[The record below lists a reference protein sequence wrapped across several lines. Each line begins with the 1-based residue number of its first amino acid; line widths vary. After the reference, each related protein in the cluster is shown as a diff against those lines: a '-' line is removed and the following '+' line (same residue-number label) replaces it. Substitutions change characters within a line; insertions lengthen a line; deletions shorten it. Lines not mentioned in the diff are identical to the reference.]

1 MSLYGSNTR
10 MYRLIILAILT
21 ATFAKAAERI
31 EIAVCD
37 DTRLPRSVLG
47 HAQQMFEYVMSR
59 SDISVTWTDCAAP
72 SAPLNPRLTIR
83 IRRSPK
89 SVKHAG
95 RSHSLGVSY
104 LETSRQQYA
113 EVFMD
118 EIQNYAAETVAS
130 DSSDVLACAMLHEAG
145 HLLGMG
151 HTRRG
156 VMAEKFGE
164 TELAALAQNRLRFTE
179 PEAQA
184 MIAAVR
190 RRVMVDSV
198 AMEPPPISDQRSI
211 AKR

>member
-1 MSLYGSNTR
+1 
-10 MYRLIILAILT
+10 MYRLIILGILT
-21 ATFAKAAERI
+21 ATFAKAADRVE
-31 EIAVCD
+31 VSLCD

-47 HAQQMFEYVMSR
+47 HAQQLFEYVMSR
-59 SDISVTWTDCAAP
+59 SDISVAWTACGAA
-72 SAPLNPRLTIR
+72 SAPLVPRLTIR
-83 IRRSPK
+83 IRHSPK

-118 EIQNYAAETVAS
+118 AIQNYAAETVAS

-145 HLLGMG
+145 HLLGMR

-179 PEAQA
+179 PEAEA
-184 MIAAVR
+184 MVAALR
-190 RRVMVDSV
+190 RRVMLDSV
-198 AMEPPPISDQRSI
+198 AMGAPPLSDQRSI

>member
-1 MSLYGSNTR
+1 MG
-10 MYRLIILAILT
+10 I
-21 ATFAKAAERI
+21 
-31 EIAVCD
+31 
-37 DTRLPRSVLG
+37 
-47 HAQQMFEYVMSR
+47 
-59 SDISVTWTDCAAP
+59 
-72 SAPLNPRLTIR
+72 
-83 IRRSPK
+83 
-89 SVKHAG
+89 
-95 RSHSLGVSY
+95 SY

-118 EIQNYAAETVAS
+118 AIRNYAAETIAS

-184 MIAAVR
+184 MVAALR
-190 RRVMVDSV
+190 HRVMLDSV
-198 AMEPPPISDQRSI
+198 AMEAPPLSDRRSI

>member
-1 MSLYGSNTR
+1 
-10 MYRLIILAILT
+10 MYRLIILGILT
-21 ATFAKAAERI
+21 ATFAKAADRVEVS
-31 EIAVCD
+31 VCD

-47 HAQQMFEYVMSR
+47 HAQQLFEYVMSR
-59 SDISVTWTDCAAP
+59 SDMSVAWTACGAA
-72 SAPLNPRLTIR
+72 SRPLVARLTIR
-83 IRRSPK
+83 IRHSPK